1 MSLISISPASVH
13 HNAWFPG
20 RFLGGGALVLGPLLW
35 FAGLTLR
42 HLAGSTAEFTPQQR
56 AYFAAQPFAAPEQLA
71 AYAVNPGLAT
81 AGYACYTAGAIVLCL
96 AVVVLARVAAACS
109 PWLARLGGAMVV
121 VGLFSRLYW
130 AGVDETALRLIGTL
144 GLERTTEIVMD
155 LYVDISYGPWRVPVS
170 AAFGLYL
177 GTLLLGLAAFRAGT
191 FGAGRLALFVFSGW
205 LWTGVLKRSELIDG
219 VLSGAALCLVFV
231 PLGIKVL
238 RDAVPELRTQT
249 QPAEDRAPLRVLS
262 W

>member
-1 MSLISISPASVH
+1 MPSIT

-35 FAGLTLR
+35 LAGLTLR
-42 HLAGSTAEFTPQQR
+42 HLATSTAPFTPQQR
-56 AYFAAQPFAAPEQLA
+56 AHFAAQPFAAPEQLA
-71 AYAVNPGLAT
+71 AYTVNPGLAT
-81 AGYACYTAGAIVLCL
+81 AGYALYTAGAIVLCL
-96 AVVVLARVAAACS
+96 AVVVLARVAAARS
-109 PWLARLGGAMVV
+109 PWPARLGGAMVV

-130 AGVDETALRLIGTL
+130 AGVDETALRLVGTL
-144 GLERTTEIVMD
+144 GLERTTDIVMN
-155 LYVDISYGPWRVPVS
+155 LYEDISYGPWRVPVS

-177 GTLLLGLAAFRAGT
+177 GTLLLGFAAFRSGT
-191 FGAGRLALFVFSGW
+191 FGTGRLALFVFSGW

-219 VLSGAALCLVFV
+219 VLSGAALCLVLV

-238 RDAVPELRTQT
+238 RDAVPELREQA
-249 QPAEDRAPLRVLS
+249 QPAETRVPLRVLS